1 MREET
6 LRTGEVAARAGVNV
20 ETLRYYERRGILA
33 SPGRRASGYREYPAD
48 TVRLV
53 RFIKKA
59 QGLGFTLAEIQD
71 LLRLRSD
78 RTASC
83 SDVRGAAAAKI
94 ADIDAKLRSLTA
106 MRSAL
111 DALVASCKRGR
122 PIRECPILE
131 ALEHDDVGQAR
142 HAS

>member
-1 MREET
+1 MRQET
-6 LRTGEVAARAGVNV
+6 LRTGEVAARSGVNV

-33 SPGRRASGYREYPAD
+33 NPGRRRSGYREYPPD

-53 RFIKKA
+53 RFVKKA
-59 QGLGFTLAEIQD
+59 QGLGFTLAEVQE

-83 SDVRGAAAAKI
+83 SDVRAAAVAKI
-94 ADIDAKLRSLTA
+94 ADIDAKLRSLAA

-122 PIRECPILE
+122 STRECPILE
-131 ALEHDDVGQAR
+131 ALEHDDAGRAGGG
-142 HAS
+142 S